1 MRKSI
6 LTVCA
11 ILLAFGAGAARAQE
25 ADTLA
30 PAADPA
36 AAPAEEQVPANEQ
49 APAANEPAAEAQPA
63 HDWEFALSATD
74 KAPGASATVMVD
86 EADQG
91 SSFVIVANGL
101 PEVNTLDEDTRDVNA
116 YTVWVVPGKD
126 RVAESTLA
134 GTLSLEPDGT
144 GRLEATT
151 DLDTFGIIVTAT
163 PDGAPAAIGGVP
175 VLTGIPVDAQAAAE
189 TAGAEVAE
197 EAAETADDVAD
208 EMAEQDP
215 DQAADVADEVSEG
228 VSEVQEEA
236 AEAAAEA
243 PDAVDAAEDAAQQA
257 ADDAIPPAEEDSDS
271 QR

>member
-1 MRKSI
+1 MKKSI
-6 LTVCA
+6 LSVCA
-11 ILLAFGAGAARAQE
+11 ILLALGAGAARAQD

-30 PAADPA
+30 PAADPS
-36 AAPAEEQVPANEQ
+36 AAPADEQVPAANEAVAD
-49 APAANEPAAEAQPA
+49 APADAPPA

-86 EADQG
+86 QADQG
-91 SSFVIVANGL
+91 SNFVIVANGL
-101 PEVNTLDEDTRDVNA
+101 PEVNALDDETRDVNA

-134 GTLSLEPDGT
+134 GTLSLEPDGS

-163 PDGAPAAIGGVP
+163 PDGAPGTIGGVP
-175 VLTGIPVDAQAAAE
+175 VLTGIPVQAGAP
-189 TAGAEVAE
+189 AEVAE

-208 EMAEQDP
+208 EMAEEDP

-228 VSEVQEEA
+228 VSEVQEEVQEEA
-236 AEAAAEA
+236 QDAAA
-243 PDAVDAAEDAAQQA
+243 AAGGRCRAA
-257 ADDAIPPAEEDSDS
+257 SGG
-271 QR
+271 